1 MFRLHAQ
8 LLTIA
13 SVIALLVLLVPETS
27 TSQGTKH
34 SLSLNG
40 TSSYMSLPYSGALDI
55 SGPITVEAWIK
66 LSSVNGNYQDIVCR
80 ETWGQAGSGGG
91 YEFAITNAGKLR
103 FDLYQSHNQYTTAIG
118 STTVTTNV
126 WHHVA
131 GVFDG
136 NQIRVYLDGQLD
148 GSLSTTNGPASGT
161 SPLNIGKSTYTS
173 YYFGGL
179 IDEVRISAVALYSSN
194 FAPGLGPASNTRA
207 LWRFDGQTTNDTSGT
222 GNHGTLQSGAVYS
235 TDVPATSNNAPT
247 VTITDPL
254 SNTTFAAGSTI
265 VIDASASDT
274 DGIVSK
280 VDFYQG
286 TTLLGTD
293 TSIPYTFAW
302 NNVPSGVY
310 SLTAKATDDNA
321 AVTTSSAITINV
333 PGASGLHS
341 LSLNGTSSYMSVPN
355 SSTINI
361 IGPITIE
368 AWIKLASINGNYQ
381 DIVCREAWGQAGTGG
396 GYEFAITN
404 TGKLRLDLYQSHN
417 QYTTAIGSTTVT
429 TNVWHHVA
437 GVFDGSQM
445 RVYLDGV
452 LDGSLSTANG
462 PASGTSP
469 LNIGKSTYTSYYFG
483 GLIDEVRLAAAAL
496 YSTNFTP
503 AFSIGFN
510 TRAFWKF
517 DGQTTNDFSGNANHG
532 TLQGNAGYS
541 SDVPSIGGGSPRPV
555 PVAGGPY
562 TGPLGQAINFSSSG
576 SFDPDGTISGYHW
589 NFGDGTSANTANP
602 SHTYQTSGLF
612 TATLTVMDNAGL
624 RSSAT
629 VLVTITG
636 PTEARSDPRNE
647 TGGGGENP
655 LSQNFNWSLPLV
667 SLPGRAGMNLGL
679 MLSYNSLVWTKNSGA
694 NYIAFDED
702 RGFPSPGFRLG
713 FPVIQPRYHNS
724 EVGKYAFLLIAPDG
738 SRTELRQVADTPLY
752 EAADSSHLLLD
763 TTTMT
768 VRTSDGTQLSYVWMN
783 SEYNCTQIKDRNGN
797 YITVNY
803 TPFGKIDT
811 VVDTLA
817 RSIKFNYN
825 GEDSLTSITQ
835 VWNES
840 SATPV
845 THNWAVF
852 TYGAT
857 FIQTNFGG
865 LAVYGAANN
874 LSIKTLSKVTLADG
888 SHVDFSYTSWGQVW
902 KISSFAPNGDLLNYR
917 AYNLPGSA
925 LLSSSQQNDC
935 PRFTQRRD
943 WAKFWNG
950 DTNGDPGGTPS
961 TEDAV
966 TSFAE
971 PVGETWFMPDDPN
984 TQVSGKRVEVT
995 APDGT
1000 MNKIYFIGTPGNSTA
1015 WRRGLPALVVT
1026 YSGGVWQ
1033 RKVMTTWTQDNTSVF
1048 YSLNPRVLETNVY
1061 DPSGNHARTRI
1072 AYQHHNLP
1080 NGTSCEL
1087 PRDVFEYA
1095 ADGTTVL
1102 RSTRTTYNMASDYT
1116 NKHILGL
1123 VSVKSLYEGDVD
1135 NQGTLMS
1142 KVAFFYDEGSIF
1154 DDEEGSIVGNDEPVQ
1169 HDSANYGSTVVLGR
1183 GNLSSVKRYD
1193 VTESNVFTTTSSK
1206 YNRFGSV
1213 VSSTDAADHT
1223 VKISYADSFS
1233 DGVSR
1238 NTFAYPTK
1246 VTDPD
1251 EYFSTS
1257 KYNFD
1262 FGGVTLRQTP
1272 RPNTTDPNDDDP
1284 RPEQSWTFDS
1294 IGRLQQVT
1302 NLVNDAYTR
1311 FEYSTSAIR
1320 FDTYTTIQEGL
1331 GEAHSF
1337 KFTDGAGRVIATA
1350 TDHNANTFSGQKV
1363 VYDVMGRV
1371 IKSSN
1376 PTETTASGQ
1385 PSQWNTTGDDAN
1397 AGWIY
1402 TEQTYDWKGRPLV
1415 TTNPSMTSTP
1425 SETTTKQFS
1434 YSGCG
1439 CAGGQVVTI
1448 TDEGTIQANSSVKTR
1463 QQKIYADVLGRTVKT
1478 EILDWDGTG
1487 PNGIG
1492 RAVYSATTFTYNA
1505 RDQITLARQ
1514 FAGPTSSTTF
1524 KDTTSIYDGFGRL
1537 KTQHLPQQ
1545 QVDVNN
1551 SASTDHTAW
1560 KYNSDDTVQS
1570 VVDARGVITSFTYN
1584 DRRLP
1589 TRIEFDSGGIPAS
1602 NNVQPTADI
1611 EFAYDARG
1619 NRTSMSDGSGTVSY
1633 HYNQLSQMEWEER
1646 SFAGLPNAGV
1656 FRLNYEYNLAGILK
1670 KVTDQRSGTSFTETL
1685 DKLGRVTSVDAVGFS
1700 GAQTQF
1706 ISQAQYRAWGALK
1719 SRTQANATLSLTYNQ
1734 RLLPKTYSYAGTQTS
1749 YQYHNDGSIKF
1760 ADDQSGSADIKDRA
1774 YSYDLAGRLEHAY
1787 SGVEARNFVNNTTG
1801 GTPDG
1806 PYDHQYTYDPWGNML
1821 GDSGRFWGRT
1831 VNTFDNYGVNN
1842 RVAGWS
1848 YDAEGNV
1855 LSRNELATTVQPF
1868 VPARYKYDAA
1878 GRQVG
1883 STQTRSYNLES
1894 GRLTTSF
1901 VNSQTFDGD
1910 NQMTHYALLRNHTS
1924 SNPQLPPGSDTAAEA
1939 YLLRSTVLGG
1949 SLISEYKGDGTW
1961 SKSHVYAGGERL
1973 GQQTAETGT
1982 AQSIL
1987 ETLDPI
1993 TGDGSK
1999 RLSNGT
2005 GMGQTTMNP
2014 GGVDVGTS
2022 DPFPPNGS
2030 GDPDGLSDG
2039 GLGRDVS
2046 SLIPIEGFGAM
2057 CELDG
2062 LDIECSRIRGD
2073 ASVQCPNNDCGT
2085 RTITVTAQSGRHVVD
2100 TSTFFAPEGWDGSLD
2115 GTYGVNS
2122 DFAMAVFARWQGGGQ
2137 FFVNYMMWREGAD
2150 DELFWRRN
2158 GDESTAQTLSYNG
2171 FLQGPKAT
2179 TQDNPNQLQ
2188 ADNNGKA
2195 CGIVVTFKPGTTY
2208 PNSNLPNG
2216 PSIVPDPKT
2225 GQDSFGLGFSVSGWV
2240 GSGGIGWIGSDT
2252 KGVPNPANP
2261 TGTWR
2266 IDQETSAW
2274 IGLNGQKIDERPT
2287 FSDIHPKIHHHAV
2300 GNNFGWYDHPGATI
2314 WPANYSRFEN
2324 HIVKVY
2330 SGKTVCEVSFH
2341 FIQHGNKIRWG
2352 RGLL

>member
-8 LLTIA
+8 LLTLVC
-13 SVIALLVLLVPETS
+13 VIVLIVVLVPETS

-40 TSSYMSLPYSGALDI
+40 TSSYMSVPYGAALDI

-66 LSSVNGNYQDIVCR
+66 LNSVNGNYQDIVCR
-80 ETWGQAGSGGG
+80 EVWGQAGSGGG
-91 YEFAITNAGKLR
+91 YEFAIT
-103 FDLYQSHNQYTTAIG
+103 S
-118 STTVTTNV
+118 
-126 WHHVA
+126 
-131 GVFDG
+131 
-136 NQIRVYLDGQLD
+136 
-148 GSLSTTNGPASGT
+148 
-161 SPLNIGKSTYTS
+161 
-173 YYFGGL
+173 
-179 IDEVRISAVALYSSN
+179 
-194 FAPGLGPASNTRA
+194 
-207 LWRFDGQTTNDTSGT
+207 
-222 GNHGTLQSGAVYS
+222 
-235 TDVPATSNNAPT
+235 
-247 VTITDPL
+247 
-254 SNTTFAAGSTI
+254 
-265 VIDASASDT
+265 
-274 DGIVSK
+274 
-280 VDFYQG
+280 
-286 TTLLGTD
+286 
-293 TSIPYTFAW
+293 
-302 NNVPSGVY
+302 
-310 SLTAKATDDNA
+310 
-321 AVTTSSAITINV
+321 
-333 PGASGLHS
+333 
-341 LSLNGTSSYMSVPN
+341 
-355 SSTINI
+355 
-361 IGPITIE
+361 
-368 AWIKLASINGNYQ
+368 
-381 DIVCREAWGQAGTGG
+381 
-396 GYEFAITN
+396 

-445 RVYLDGV
+445 RVYLDGQLDGSLSTTNGPASGTSALNIGKSTYGTYYFGGLIDEVRISAAALYSSNFTPGLGPASNTRALWRFDGQTTNDTSGNGNHGTLQSGAAYSTDVPTTSNNAPTVTITDPLSNTTFTAGSTIVIDASAADSDGIVSKVDFYQGTTLLGTDTSSPYTFAWNNVPAGSYSLTTKATDDSGAVSTSSAITVIVPGASGLHSLSLNGTSSYMSVPNSSTINISGPITVEAWIKLNSVNGNYQDIVCREAWGQAGTGGGYELAITNTGKLRLDLYQSHNQYTTAIGSTTVTTNTWHHVAGVFDGSQMRVYLDGV
-452 LDGSLSTANG
+452 LDGSLSTTNG

-483 GLIDEVRLAAAAL
+483 GLIDEVRLSAAAL

-503 AFSIGFN
+503 GPSIGFN
-510 TRAFWKF
+510 IRALWRF
-517 DGQTTNDFSGNANHG
+517 DGQTTNDFSGNDNHG

-541 SDVPSIGGGSPRPV
+541 SDVPSTGGGSQRPV

-576 SFDPDGTISGYHW
+576 SSDPDGAISSYHW
-589 NFGDGTSANTANP
+589 NFGDGTSANSANP
-602 SHTYQTSGLF
+602 SRTYQTSGLF
-612 TATLTVMDNAGL
+612 TATLTVTDNAGL
-624 RSSAT
+624 RASAT
-629 VLVTITG
+629 AVVTITG
-636 PTEARSDPRNE
+636 PTEARLDTRNQ

-667 SLPGRAGMNLGL
+667 SLSGRAGMNLGL
-679 MLSYNSLVWTKNSGA
+679 MLSYNSLVWTKNSSA
-694 NYIAFDED
+694 NYVAFDED

-724 EVGKYAFLLIAPDG
+724 EVGKYAFLLIGSDG
-738 SRTELRQVADTPLY
+738 SRTELRQVADSPLY

-797 YITVNY
+797 YITINY
-803 TPFGKIDT
+803 TPFGRIDN
-811 VVDTLA
+811 VVDTLE
-817 RSIKFNYN
+817 RNIKFTYE
-825 GEDSLTSITQ
+825 GGLLKSITQ
-835 VWNES
+835 DWNKGL
-840 SATPV
+840 A

-852 TYGAT
+852 TYGT
-857 FIQTNFGG
+857 TPIQTNFGG
-865 LAVYGAANN
+865 LAVYGVPNN
-874 LSIKTLSKVTLADG
+874 LELKTLSKVTLADG
-888 SHVDFSYTSWGQVW
+888 SHIDFSYTSWGQVW
-902 KISSFAPNGDLLNYR
+902 KISSFAPNDDLLNYR

-925 LLSSSQQNDC
+925 LLTSSQQNDC

-971 PVGETWFMPDDPN
+971 PVGDSWTMPDANQTPAI
-984 TQVSGKRVEVT
+984 GKRAEVT
-995 APDGT
+995 SPDGT
-1000 MNKIYFIGTPGNSTA
+1000 VNKIYFEGIAGDSTA

-1026 YSGGVWQ
+1026 YSGGAWQ

-1048 YSLNPRVLETNVY
+1048 YPLNPRVLETNVY

-1072 AYQHHNLP
+1072 VYQHHNLP

-1087 PRDVFEYA
+1087 PKDVFEYA

-1102 RSTRTTYNMASDYT
+1102 RSTSTTYKMTSDYT

-1123 VSVKSLYEGDVD
+1123 VSVKSLYEGEVD

-1142 KVAFFYDEGSIF
+1142 KVAFFYDEGSIDG
-1154 DDEEGSIVGNDEPVQ
+1154 DDAPVQ
-1169 HDSANYGSTVVLGR
+1169 HDSTNYGSTFVLGR
-1183 GNLSSVKRYD
+1183 GNLTSVKRYD
-1193 VTESNVFTTTSSK
+1193 VTETNVFTTTSSK
-1206 YNRFGSV
+1206 YNRAGSV
-1213 VSSTDAADHT
+1213 ISSTDAADHT
-1223 VKISYADSFS
+1223 VTISYADSFS
-1233 DGVSR
+1233 DGVTR
-1238 NTFAYPTK
+1238 ITLAYPTK

-1272 RPNTTDPNDDDP
+1272 RPNTTEPDDEDP

-1311 FEYSTSAIR
+1311 FEYSGNGIKVDVYA
-1320 FDTYTTIQEGL
+1320 TIQEGL

-1337 KFTDGAGRVIATA
+1337 KYTDGAGRVIASA
-1350 TDHNANTFSGQKV
+1350 TDHNTDTFSGQKV

-1371 IKSSN
+1371 IKTSN

-1397 AGWIY
+1397 TGWVF

-1448 TDEGTIQANSSVKTR
+1448 TDEGTIQANSSVKKR
-1463 QQKIYADVLGRTVKT
+1463 QQKIYSDVLGRTIKT
-1478 EILDWDGTG
+1478 EIMDWDGTG

-1505 RDQITLARQ
+1505 RDQVTLARQ
-1514 FAGPTSSTTF
+1514 FAGPTSSSTF
-1524 KDTTSIYDGFGRL
+1524 QDTTATYDGFGRL
-1537 KTQHLPQQ
+1537 KTQHLPEQQ
-1545 QVDVNN
+1545 ADTSYPV
-1551 SASTDHTAW
+1551 STDHTTW
-1560 KYNSDDTVQS
+1560 NYNNDDSIQS
-1570 VVDARGVITSFTYN
+1570 VVDARGVVTSFTYN
-1584 DRRLP
+1584 NRGLP
-1589 TRIEFDSGGIPAS
+1589 TLIEFDSSDIPAGK
-1602 NNVQPTADI
+1602 NVASTTAI
-1611 EFAYDARG
+1611 AFAYDARG

-1633 HYNQLSQMEWEER
+1633 HYNQLSQMDWEER
-1646 SFAGLPNAGV
+1646 SFAGLPNAGA

-1734 RLLPKTYSYAGTQTS
+1734 RLLPETYSYAGAETS

-1760 ADDQSGSADIKDRA
+1760 ADDQSGSAGIKDRA

-1787 SGVEARNFVNNTTG
+1787 SGVEARNFVDNTTG

-1806 PYDHQYTYDPWGNML
+1806 PFDHQYAYDHWGNML
-1821 GDSGRFWGRT
+1821 GNSGRFWSRT
-1831 VNTFDNYGVNN
+1831 VNTSDSYGVNN

-1855 LSRNELATTVQPF
+1855 LSRNEPATTTSPF
-1868 VPARYKYDAA
+1868 VPAKYTYDAA

-1883 STQTRSYNLES
+1883 STQTRSYIIEI
-1894 GRLTTSF
+1894 GRETTAF

-1910 NQMTHYALLRNHTS
+1910 NQMTHYALGRNIS
-1924 SNPQLPPGSDTAAEA
+1924 YGNPQLPPGSETTEA

-1973 GQQTAETGT
+1973 GQQTTAETGT
-1982 AQSIL
+1982 AESIV

-1993 TGDGSK
+1993 TGDGAK
-1999 RLSNGT
+1999 HLSNGT

-2014 GGVDVGTS
+2014 GGVDVGS
-2022 DPFPPNGS
+2022 EDPFPPDGS

-2039 GLGRDVS
+2039 GLGRGVS
-2046 SLIPIEGFGAM
+2046 ALIPIEGFGAK

-2062 LDIECSRIRGD
+2062 LQIDCSRISGNS
-2073 ASVQCPNNDCGT
+2073 SVQCPNNDCGT
-2085 RTITVTAQSGRHVVD
+2085 RTITLTARSGGHVVD
-2100 TSTFFAPEGWDGSLD
+2100 TSTFLAPEGWDGSLD
-2115 GTYGVNS
+2115 GTFGVNS
-2122 DFAMAVFARWQGGGQ
+2122 EWAKRVFARWEGGGQ
-2137 FFVNYMMWREGAD
+2137 IFVGQLMSRGPD
-2150 DELFWRRN
+2150 DELITQKGAVVSKSEFVLFGFGFRGVFLMGLLPQTQTQQTTDTRTSCQRFA
-2158 GDESTAQTLSYNG
+2158 DEVQHIQTHNPHLTATD
-2171 FLQGPKAT
+2171 F
-2179 TQDNPNQLQ
+2179 
-2188 ADNNGKA
+2188 
-2195 CGIVVTFKPGTTY
+2195 V
-2208 PNSNLPNG
+2208 
-2216 PSIVPDPKT
+2216 
-2225 GQDSFGLGFSVSGWV
+2225 
-2240 GSGGIGWIGSDT
+2240 
-2252 KGVPNPANP
+2252 
-2261 TGTWR
+2261 
-2266 IDQETSAW
+2266 
-2274 IGLNGQKIDERPT
+2274 ERL
-2287 FSDIHPKIHHHAV
+2287 
-2300 GNNFGWYDHPGATI
+2300 
-2314 WPANYSRFEN
+2314 YSRFANNRNEFSSDGFKGPFQDFSGSPDQARHYVGGLQAGFIATQWGSETVGRWIAN
-2324 HIVKVY
+2324 SREYEYVVTMDTSIPLVY
-2330 SGKTVCEVSFH
+2330 PVQTESHKADQRLNAVSTRHGGALSRGEIRPIQLSDRIRREVC
-2341 FIQHGNKIRWG
+2341 Q
-2352 RGLL
+2352 